1 MNASDDNASSH
12 RETWDLIPWIVNGRC
27 QEQERRSAEEHLAV
41 CADCR
46 AELAFQ
52 RNIYMALRCELEQD
66 TRAPVTAS
74 NKPWYGGRWLVQG
87 LVATVAV
94 EAVGLAMLG
103 AALWPHSG
111 QGAHYQTLSAPAV
124 AVQQATIRAVFAP
137 TLMLAAMQ
145 ALLAQEHL
153 QIVAGPGDA
162 GVYTLAPLVAQPDDA
177 FAETL
182 KRLRAQPGVVFAEPI
197 KPGG

>member
-1 MNASDDNASSH
+1 MNASNNNASSH

-27 QEQERRSAEEHLAV
+27 PEQERRGAEEHLAA

-46 AELAFQ
+46 TELAFQ
-52 RNIYMALRCELEQD
+52 RDIYMALRSEPEQD
-66 TRAPVTAS
+66 ARAPATAS
-74 NKPWYGGRWLVQG
+74 NKPWYGRWLVQG

-103 AALWPHSG
+103 MTLWPHSE
-111 QGAHYQTLSAPAV
+111 QGTQYQTLSTPAV
-124 AVQQATIRAVFAP
+124 VARRAAIRTVFAP
-137 TLMLAAMQ
+137 TFTLARMQ
-145 ALLAQEHL
+145 VLLAQERL

-162 GVYTLAPLVAQPDDA
+162 GVYTLAPLAAQPDDA
-177 FAETL
+177 LANTL

-197 KPGG
+197 EPRG